1 MIGIPHCNS
10 LTKTPA
16 DRYLPFASRPILSAI
31 SWAVPIWES
40 HSTENLRPPW
50 RKASMK
56 NTCDLKRLQS
66 GWIVSTIAWL
76 FQLTMVPQYYR
87 GIFVRSTLLK
97 TCLIFYL
104 AKCTVDISGSITRL
118 LTGTTNDFFLHKS
131 SKPFRRWPVIFQDSF
146 LPHN

>member
-10 LTKTPA
+10 LEPKHPLTDIFLSLL
-16 DRYLPFASRPILSAI
+16 DRFFQQSLGQSQF
-31 SWAVPIWES
+31 ES
-40 HSTENLRPPW
+40 HTAQRIFV
-50 RKASMK
+50 RH
-56 NTCDLKRLQS
+56 DGRLQWRIPVTWKDCS
-66 GWIVSTIAWL
+66 PGEL
-76 FQLTMVPQYYR
+76 FQLLRDYSSWRWSRNTIVVYLYGQ
-87 GIFVRSTLLK
+87 LLK
-97 TCLIFYL
+97 TYLIFYL